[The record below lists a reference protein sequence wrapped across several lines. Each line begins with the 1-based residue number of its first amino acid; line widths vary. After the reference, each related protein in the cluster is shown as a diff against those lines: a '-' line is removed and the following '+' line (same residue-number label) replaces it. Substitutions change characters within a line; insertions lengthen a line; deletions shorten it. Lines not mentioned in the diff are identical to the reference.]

1 MPLISRAWFLRAFI
15 SAGPTAKLAEL
26 RGTRSGHCYIVADGT
41 STRFVAPVHLVGKEV
56 IAVGAV
62 PSIDGLVMEPK
73 SFWVFPEPEV
83 LLSRT
88 VAQILGIVAR
98 RSFRPPTPF
107 ATWRQ
112 FACFSKG
119 FGQVAQLCK
128 ESTLVVHLTH
138 YLSAATRNRRYT
150 IFRSLPRGLEDL
162 GINDPFTGSLNSA
175 LTLAAI
181 LGYSEVRLLGFDY
194 LLDPP
199 MSGHWYES
207 RPSVITPELQ
217 GIYLDFLKQFEGSIK
232 IKHVL
237 LPGQSS
243 QIESTQYETDLGSPL
258 IVPNTM
264 KQSVKQELIQS
275 EMLPF

>member
-1 MPLISRAWFLRAFI
+1 MPIINRAWFLQAFI
-15 SAGPTAKLAEL
+15 KTGPTGRLAEL
-26 RGTRSGHCYIVADGT
+26 RGTRIGHCYIVADGT
-41 STRFVAPVHLVGKEV
+41 SSRFIDPSHLAGKEV

-62 PSIDGLVMEPK
+62 PSIDGFVMEPR

-83 LLSRT
+83 LLSKT

-98 RSFRPPTPF
+98 RSFRPPVPF
-107 ATWRQ
+107 TSWKQ
-112 FACFSKG
+112 FAFFSKG
-119 FGQVAQLCK
+119 FGQVAQLCSQ
-128 ESTLVVHLTH
+128 STVVLHLTN
-138 YLSAATRNRRYT
+138 YLSVSRRNRRYA
-150 IFRSLPRGLEDL
+150 IFRSLPKGFEGL
-162 GINDPFTGSLNSA
+162 GISDPFRGSLNSA
-175 LTLAAI
+175 VTLAAI

-207 RPSVITPELQ
+207 RPSVVTSELKGFYQ
-217 GIYLDFLKQFEGSIK
+217 DFLKQFRDTIQV
-232 IKHVL
+232 KHVL

-243 QIESTQYETDLGSPL
+243 QIESIQYETDLGTPL

-264 KQSVKQELIQS
+264 KQSVKQELMQS

>member
-1 MPLISRAWFLRAFI
+1 MPILSRARFLGAFLQ
-15 SAGPTAKLAEL
+15 AGPTANLADL
-26 RGTRSGHCYIVADGT
+26 RDTRSGHCYIVADGT
-41 STRFVAPVHLVGKEV
+41 STRFVAPSHLEGEEI

-62 PSIDGLVMEPK
+62 PSIEGFVMDPK

-83 LLSRT
+83 LLSKT

-98 RSFRPPTPF
+98 RSFRPPAPF

-112 FACFSKG
+112 FAHFSKG

-138 YLSAATRNRRYT
+138 YLSVSSNYRRYT
-150 IFRSLPRGLEDL
+150 IFRSLPKGLEDL
-162 GINDPFTGSLNSA
+162 GINDPFRGSLNSA

-207 RPSVITPELQ
+207 RPSVVTPELKGFYQ
-217 GIYLDFLKQFEGSIK
+217 DFLKQFRDTIQV
-232 IKHVL
+232 KHVL

-243 QIESTQYETDLGSPL
+243 QIESIQYETDLGTPL

-264 KQSVKQELIQS
+264 KQSVKQELMQS

>member
-1 MPLISRAWFLRAFI
+1 MPIINRAWFLRAFI
-15 SAGPTAKLAEL
+15 RSGPTARLAEL
-26 RGTRSGHCYIVADGT
+26 RGTRSGHCYIVADG
-41 STRFVAPVHLVGKEV
+41 SSSRFIAPSHLEGKEI

-62 PSIDGLVMEPK
+62 PSIEGFVMNPK

-83 LLSRT
+83 LLSST
-88 VAQILGIVAR
+88 VAQILGIMAR
-98 RSFRPPTPF
+98 RSFGPPTPF
-107 ATWRQ
+107 LTWRQ
-112 FACFSKG
+112 FGHFSKG
-119 FGQVAQLCK
+119 FGQVAQLCG
-128 ESTLVVHLTH
+128 ESTSVVHLTN
-138 YLSAATRNRRYT
+138 YLSISRKNKRYA
-150 IFRSLPRGLEDL
+150 IFRSLPAGLDNFKIL
-162 GINDPFTGSLNSA
+162 DPFRGSLQSA
-175 LTLAAI
+175 LTVALI

-199 MSGHWYES
+199 LTGHWYES
-207 RPSVITPELQ
+207 RPPINTPELKGLYQ
-217 GIYLDFLKQFEGSIK
+217 DFFKQFQDAIQ

-243 QIESTQYETDLGSPL
+243 QIESIQYETDLGTPL